1 MFETRSPVALIE
13 VLEDCHRR
21 ESAVIAAR
29 MSAIRELLRHRTAE
43 AEDSPAADDP
53 GYAVIT
59 GFART
64 AAEVAAV
71 MNLAPLTASTMVGH
85 AEALDTRLPEIA
97 ALLAQGRIDWRTTH
111 LLISRTELV
120 DREMMP
126 MLDRLLADRIEAWQ
140 SWSRRR
146 VVNAVDAAVHQLD
159 SAGVKERRVAAD
171 TARHVT
177 VSSQPNGMAHLRGTL
192 PATAA
197 AVFDRR
203 LTELAGAVCPADP
216 RTLDQRRADALVAL
230 GDGREL
236 TCECTLRDC
245 PRRVV
250 DGPARPSRFVI
261 NVIAT
266 EDTVFGRGARP
277 GYLDGY
283 GVIDADE
290 VRRLADHAAVRTV
303 GEPSAD
309 GAAARSYQPGAAL
322 ARFVRCRDL
331 TCRFPGCDRPAWR
344 ADIDHTVPF
353 DHADPRIG
361 GQTTPRNTKCYCR
374 EHHRLKTFHGGP
386 AGWRDEQLS
395 DGNVVLTSPTG
406 RVYRT
411 TPAGVDLFP
420 DLAPACAEPKP
431 RRRSRRREKA
441 ADTSRRRNE
450 LQARRTVNAETR
462 RCNRARAHEIDLRAW
477 RNDVRRRLLVFKGGH
492 PSTSPWCTWANDHTE
507 DQDIGADWLPP
518 PPTHTDDGAA
528 PPF

>member
-1 MFETRSPVALIE
+1 
-13 VLEDCHRR
+13 
-21 ESAVIAAR
+21 
-29 MSAIRELLRHRTAE
+29 
-43 AEDSPAADDP
+43 
-53 GYAVIT
+53 
-59 GFART
+59 
-64 AAEVAAV
+64 
-71 MNLAPLTASTMVGH
+71 
-85 AEALDTRLPEIA
+85 
-97 ALLAQGRIDWRTTH
+97 
-111 LLISRTELV
+111 
-120 DREMMP
+120 

-283 GVIDADE
+283 GVIDATRSVDWPTTLPCARSANHPPT
-290 VRRLADHAAVRTV
+290 VRLRGVTNPAPRSHGSSAAATSRAGSRVAIAPPGARTSTTPCPSTTPTRASAGRPHPATPSATAENITGSRPFTVGRPAGATSSCPTAPSCSPHPPAGSTAPRQQASTCSPIWHRPAPNPNLAGAAVAGRRPRTRV
-303 GEPSAD
+303 GGATSFRLDAPSTPRPAAATGPGPTRSTFARGATTSAD
-309 GAAARSYQPGAAL
+309 GCWCSRAAIPAPARGARGPTTTAKTRTS
-322 ARFVRCRDL
+322 APTGCR
-331 TCRFPGCDRPAWR
+331 
-344 ADIDHTVPF
+344 
-353 DHADPRIG
+353 
-361 GQTTPRNTKCYCR
+361 
-374 EHHRLKTFHGGP
+374 HHRRT
-386 AGWRDEQLS
+386 
-395 DGNVVLTSPTG
+395 PT
-406 RVYRT
+406 T
-411 TPAGVDLFP
+411 A
-420 DLAPACAEPKP
+420 P
-431 RRRSRRREKA
+431 RRRSDRQSVL
-441 ADTSRRRNE
+441 TVSRRRRRTPSCVPPAPRGDPSPTGE
-450 LQARRTVNAETR
+450 TATSWRGPAARRS
-462 RCNRARAHEIDLRAW
+462 RAR
-477 RNDVRRRLLVFKGGH
+477 
-492 PSTSPWCTWANDHTE
+492 
-507 DQDIGADWLPP
+507 
-518 PPTHTDDGAA
+518 
-528 PPF
+528 